1 MMVVYVNYFR
11 CENRLVKMEK
21 NVVTTII
28 VLTQF
33 ISPSLWPS
41 FRSKLM
47 SQLYL

>member
-11 CENRLVKMEK
+11 CENRLVKIGEK
-21 NVVTTII
+21 RSYNL
-28 VLTQF
+28 VLTQIYF
-33 ISPSLWPS
+33 PSLWPS